1 MLIQKKVQ
9 KIILDYIEP
18 IYEFNLNSEFKNMGC
33 DSMTMMDIILEIED
47 YVNIWAD
54 HKRNDL
60 KKIEFLVKD
69 DLLPYEILIHFKK
82 RVFKLERI

>member
-47 YVNIWAD
+47 EFKVEITGD
-54 HKRNDL
+54 IL
-60 KKIEFLVKD
+60 EKIKSPKNLITFLEGVEK
-69 DLLPYEILIHFKK
+69 
-82 RVFKLERI
+82 

>member
-18 IYEFNLNSEFKNMGC
+18 IYQFNLNSEFKNMGC

-47 YVNIWAD
+47 EFKVEITGD
-54 HKRNDL
+54 IL
-60 KKIEFLVKD
+60 EKIKSPKNLITFLEGVEK
-69 DLLPYEILIHFKK
+69 
-82 RVFKLERI
+82 